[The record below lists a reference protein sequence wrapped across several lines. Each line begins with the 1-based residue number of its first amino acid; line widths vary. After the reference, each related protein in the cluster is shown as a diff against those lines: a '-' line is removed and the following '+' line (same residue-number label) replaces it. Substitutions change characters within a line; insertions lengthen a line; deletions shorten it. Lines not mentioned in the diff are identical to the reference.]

1 MSEATIMK
9 PRPGNRA
16 GKKEPKE
23 TSEPVSE
30 SQNPDCTVVAS
41 SGANRFKNLSFPQ
54 LGDNFLVEEANSLLS
69 MIGQIRCTSTHGD
82 IASLH
87 QACIEKVR
95 AYEASLRHH
104 QVTPEQIESARYC
117 LCCFVDETVL
127 NTNWG
132 ERSIWST
139 NSLLSTFH
147 SQTWGGEHFFTLLDQ
162 NLASPRTN
170 THLLELQYVC
180 LCLGFVGKM
189 RVEDRGS
196 DRLENYRQQAFESLQ
211 MIEGELDPM
220 LTPQSQESIHHG
232 SDMHRSL
239 PLWVIVAVCGV
250 FLLSVYMICSYSINS
265 YSDKVFNQLNSL
277 AKWEPRSE
285 VSDVVDDKQ
294 LAVLKQRLNTEIE
307 RKLIDIQPLNDR
319 IRISIKSQELFEPGR
334 AEVMSSIVPV
344 LQKLSRTLESTNGR
358 ILITGH
364 TDDQPIFT
372 SRYPSNWH
380 LSLARATSVANNMA
394 IGTSLQG
401 RLWPEG
407 RGDSEPIVSNETD
420 AQRAM
425 NRRVEIDLL
434 Y

>member
-16 GKKEPKE
+16 GKKQPKE
-23 TSEPVSE
+23 QYNSVNH
-30 SQNPDCTVVAS
+30 SQKSDCTVVAS
-41 SGANRFKNLSFPQ
+41 SSVNRFQNLSFPQ
-54 LGDNFLVEEANSLLS
+54 LGDNSLVEEANSLLS

-132 ERSIWST
+132 EHSIWST

-162 NLASPRTN
+162 NLASPRAN
-170 THLLELQYVC
+170 SHLLELQYVC

-189 RVEDRGS
+189 RVEDKGI

-211 MIEGELDPM
+211 LIEGELDPL
-220 LTPQSQESIHHG
+220 LTPQSHETIHIG
-232 SDMHRSL
+232 SEVHRGL
-239 PLWVIVAVCGV
+239 PIWVIVAVCGV
-250 FLLSVYMICSYSINS
+250 FLLSVYMVCSYSLNS
-265 YSDKVFNQLNSL
+265 YSDKVFNNLNNL
-277 AKWEPRSE
+277 AKWKPRSE
-285 VSDVVDDKQ
+285 SSSVVDDKQ
-294 LAVLKQRLNTEIE
+294 LAVLKQRLHTEIE
-307 RKLIDIQPLNDR
+307 RKLIDVQPLNDR
-319 IRISIKSQELFEPGR
+319 IRISIRSQELFEPGR

-344 LQKLSRTLESTNGR
+344 LQKLSRILESTDGR

-407 RGDSEPIVSNETD
+407 RGDSEPLVSNQTEE
-420 AQRAM
+420 QRAF